1 MTVNKRKKKSR
12 LRGSHTHGWGSKKK
26 HRGAGNRGGRGKA
39 GTGKR
44 ADQLK
49 SLILKLYGN
58 TYFGK
63 KGFKIPQKVKKHG
76 KSINIKDLPE
86 GKEIDL
92 TKLGFTKLL
101 SEGSLNRPIK
111 ITVESCSNK
120 AKAKIEKAG
129 GSVILKE

>member
-1 MTVNKRKKKSR
+1 MVARRQKKRKKY
-12 LRGSHTHGWGSKKK
+12 RGHTTHGWGSKKK

-49 SLILKLYGN
+49 SLIFKLYGN

-63 KGFKIPQKVKKHG
+63 KGFRVPQKVKKHANAI
-76 KSINIKDLPE
+76 SIKDLPE
-86 GKEIDL
+86 GKEINL

-101 SEGSLNRPIK
+101 SDGKITRAVK
-111 ITVESCSNK
+111 ITVESCSKK
-120 AKAKIEKAG
+120 AKDKIEKAG